1 MEGTYIYMYGPSGI
15 RNYLK
20 GLILMKNTKELREL
34 IHAAETP
41 REILNIMHDHGIDLD
56 AADARIIF
64 WLTHRKE
71 IRTSR
76 PLICEA

>member
-1 MEGTYIYMYGPSGI
+1 M
-15 RNYLK
+15 
-20 GLILMKNTKELREL
+20 NTKELRKL

-41 REILNIMHDHGIDLD
+41 REILNILRDHGIDLD

-76 PLICEA
+76 PMICEA